1 MTMAISVFHY
11 PFYDKLSGLL
21 QTGFRLLPLADA
33 LRFRPGLD
41 LFRPDRSPFLCLPE
55 QFLSLLR
62 RFGTHLLYKRL
73 SGLLRVSYDLPR
85 LRLRSGLVRLDVLFR
100 FCNLFDRL

>member
-1 MTMAISVFHY
+1 MAISVFHY

-73 SGLLRVSYDLPR
+73 STLIHAHGIFPDKAVKKEQCEAPTAH
-85 LRLRSGLVRLDVLFR
+85 
-100 FCNLFDRL
+100 N